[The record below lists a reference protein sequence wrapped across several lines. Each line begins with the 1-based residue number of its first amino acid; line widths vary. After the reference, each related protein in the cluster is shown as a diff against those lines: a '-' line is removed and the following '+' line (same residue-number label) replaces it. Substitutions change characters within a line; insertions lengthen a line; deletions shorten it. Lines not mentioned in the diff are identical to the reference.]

1 MKCGLPEIFT
11 NFTVLGV
18 SEITFNVERCAE
30 SGMLTASWDEPTGG
44 GGITTQ
50 GQDLTELQEMVKDAV
65 LCHFDEG
72 KAPEMIRFHFVDD
85 PVLTT
90 R

>member
-1 MKCGLPEIFT
+1 MLLARSFT
-11 NFTVLGV
+11 ELYSDGV

-65 LCHFDEG
+65 LCHFEEG
-72 KAPEMIRFHFVDD
+72 KASERIRFHFVDD
-85 PVLTT
+85 PVLTM

>member
-1 MKCGLPEIFT
+1 M
-11 NFTVLGV
+11 

-30 SGMLTASWDEPTGG
+30 SGMLTASWDEPTGA

-65 LCHFDEG
+65 LCHFEEG
-72 KAPEMIRFHFVDD
+72 KAPDAIRFHFVDD